1 MNPPALTER
10 DREQIAA
17 HGLDLAEVERQ
28 LRLFAAPPPRLRLLR
43 PCRVG
48 DGIVRIEAGETAGLV
63 AAAEQAA
70 RSGRFRVFV
79 PASGAATRMFESLLA
94 ATSEP
99 STLADL
105 ERRAGA
111 GDAASADATRF
122 WRHRHEFPFHDD
134 LLAAVRRRGGDPEDV
149 NVCLA
154 ALLAADGLAYGDL
167 PKALVAFHRAGD
179 GPRTPFEEQI
189 LEAAAY
195 ATDAGSLCRV
205 HFTIAACH
213 EPAFRNLAERTR
225 VALARTAGIH
235 LEVDFSHQDP
245 ATDTIAVDLANRP
258 FRQPDGSLLF
268 RPGGH
273 GALLANLSALQGDI
287 VFVKNIDNSLPER
300 GRPRVVLWKKLL
312 GGLLVRLQSR
322 IFEYLERLESAE
334 ATPEDLASALAFA
347 EEELGYRMPAPLRA
361 AALERR
367 RQALLALLDR
377 PLRVCGVVANQGQ
390 PGGGPFWV
398 EGPRGDE
405 RQIVEAAQ
413 VDPDSDSQR
422 EIWSTATH
430 FNPVDI
436 VCGLRD
442 RLGRQYDLRHW
453 VDRRA
458 ILLSTKFGGGRRLKV
473 LEHPGLWNGGM
484 ARWNTVFVEVP
495 AETFA
500 PVKTVLDLLRPE
512 HRP

>member
-1 MNPPALTER
+1 
-10 DREQIAA
+10 
-17 HGLDLAEVERQ
+17 
-28 LRLFAAPPPRLRLLR
+28 
-43 PCRVG
+43 
-48 DGIVRIEAGETAGLV
+48 
-63 AAAEQAA
+63 
-70 RSGRFRVFV
+70 
-79 PASGAATRMFESLLA
+79 MFESLLA

-99 STLADL
+99 WTLADL
-105 ERRAGA
+105 HRRAGA

-122 WRHRHEFPFHDD
+122 WRHRREFPFHDE
-134 LLAAVRRRGGDPEDV
+134 LVGTVERRGGDPEDF
-149 NVCLA
+149 NDCLA
-154 ALLAADGLAYGDL
+154 ALLAPDGLGYGEL
-167 PKALVAFHRAGD
+167 PKALVRFHHSSD

-195 ATDAGSLCRV
+195 ATDAHGVCRL
-205 HFTIAACH
+205 HFTITPCH
-213 EPAFRNLAERTR
+213 EPASQRLAERARAELAPAGTR
-225 VALARTAGIH
+225 
-235 LEVDFSHQDP
+235 LEIEFSHQDP

-258 FRQPDGSLLF
+258 FRQADGSLLF

-273 GALLANLSALQGDI
+273 GALLRNLSDVQGDV
-287 VFVKNIDNSLPER
+287 VFVKNIDNVVPER
-300 GRPRVVLWKKLL
+300 RRPLSVRWKKLL
-312 GGLLVRLQSR
+312 GGLLLDLQRRS
-322 IFEYLERLESAE
+322 FDFQERLESAE
-334 ATPEDLASALAFA
+334 APPEDLAAALAFA

-361 AALERR
+361 GAPERR

-442 RLGRQYDLRHW
+442 RLGRPYDLRHW

-458 ILLSTKFGGGRRLKV
+458 ILLSTKFGGGRRLKA